1 MPRNIKRWLT
11 AFQILLALLV
21 LTSLVFY
28 QQVGGLIGGNV
39 TVPSQQQQQ
48 QQTFKGLLNELD
60 TSDLE
65 KPSDDTLLL
74 DLDDSVLQNTFITVK
89 TTGRNHLTR
98 LPVIIKTWFQVAKDQ
113 TWFFTDTDDRHL
125 SQITNGHVINTNCSA
140 THSRRALC
148 CKMSVELDMFLET
161 KKKWFCHVDDDN
173 YVNVPALNEL
183 LKTFDPIGDW
193 YLGRTSTPKPLQ
205 IRTKSQKTTFWFA
218 TGGAG
223 FCLSR
228 ALVLKM
234 APISGNG
241 KLMAIGDRIGLPDDV
256 SVGYV
261 IEHLLKIPLTRVEQ
275 FHSHLE
281 PMRLIKKEMF
291 GEQLTFSY
299 SLDNEPNTVDIEG
312 FSEIYD
318 PTRFISLHC
327 FLFPEFSGCDDQ

>member
-1 MPRNIKRWLT
+1 MSRKTKRWLLQL
-11 AFQILLALLV
+11 QILLALLA
-21 LTSLVFY
+21 LASFVFY
-28 QQVGGLIGGNV
+28 QQVGIAGSNV
-39 TVPSQQQQQ
+39 LTPVQQQLSKTVSNSTNYSISERK
-48 QQTFKGLLNELD
+48 TFQRILPINDDL
-60 TSDLE
+60 LE
-65 KPSDDTLLL
+65 K
-74 DLDDSVLQNTFITVK
+74 VFITVK

-98 LPVIIKTWFQVAKDQ
+98 LPVIIKTWFQLAKKQ
-113 TWFFTDTDDRHL
+113 TWFFTDTNDQHL
-125 SQITNGHVINTNCSA
+125 SQVTGGHVINTNCSA

-148 CKMSVELDMFLET
+148 CKMSVELDMFLES

-173 YVNVPALNEL
+173 YVNVPALDEL
-183 LKTFDPIGDW
+183 LKMYNPIGDW

-205 IRTKSQKTTFWFA
+205 IRTKFQKTTFWFA

-261 IEHLLKIPLTRVEQ
+261 IEHLLKIQLTRVEQ

-281 PMRLIKKEMF
+281 PMRLIKKDLF
-291 GEQLTFSY
+291 NEQLTFSY
-299 SLDNEPNTVDIEG
+299 SLDNDPNTVDVDG
-312 FSEIYD
+312 FNEITD
-318 PTRFISLHC
+318 PTRFLSLHC
-327 FLFPEFSGCDDQ
+327 FLFPEASNCVEK